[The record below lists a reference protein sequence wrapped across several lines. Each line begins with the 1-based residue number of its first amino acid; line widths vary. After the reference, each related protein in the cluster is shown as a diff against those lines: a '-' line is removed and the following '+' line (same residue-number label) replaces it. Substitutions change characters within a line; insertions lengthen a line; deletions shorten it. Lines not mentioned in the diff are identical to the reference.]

1 MQDVEN
7 RLYSVPMYGTV
18 VPMDHG
24 GHDMGVGVTDKMMIK
39 PRQRITDPSKM
50 VIDLEWLSD
59 IKVPLMEAHDQLG
72 GYGGLYCY
80 IYI

>member
-1 MQDVEN
+1 
-7 RLYSVPMYGTV
+7 
-18 VPMDHG
+18 
-24 GHDMGVGVTDKMMIK
+24 MIK